1 VNLEAE
7 RRSEQLDSAKA
18 CRGRLCPFGLRQF
31 RITSP
36 IFLPLLAADAGD
48 PDASKAVSFDIFEST
63 RPLELLTVT
72 EIFAFTAVGG
82 T

>member
-1 VNLEAE
+1 MAFDNFEL
-7 RRSEQLDSAKA
+7 L
-18 CRGRLCPFGLRQF
+18 
-31 RITSP
+31 SP
-36 IFLPLLAADAGD
+36 IFLPLLAAGAGD
-48 PDASKAVSFDIFEST
+48 ADAPKAVSFDIFEST